1 MFGVPTVTDILREL
15 EKPGRDPRPAFRTAS
30 FLEGV
35 ENVADLKPGMVL
47 EGYAVPEMNGIDVI
61 RRARA
66 LHRRLKVILMS
77 GRSDILH
84 AGEVAGVSVRS

>member
-1 MFGVPTVTDILREL
+1 
-15 EKPGRDPRPAFRTAS
+15 
-30 FLEGV
+30 
-35 ENVADLKPGMVL
+35 MVL